1 MLRRHCIEMA
11 LISFALLPAGCA
23 TADRVVD
30 EYAVWLGF
38 REPAPVAVM
47 PTPDPVYCF
56 RSLGVVD
63 CYDTARPYGLGND
76 AQPASR
82 PIGNPPPAE
91 LAAPKESS

>member
-1 MLRRHCIEMA
+1 MPRRRCIELAM
-11 LISFALLPAGCA
+11 ISFALLPAGCA

-38 REPAPVAVM
+38 REPVSAAAPAA
-47 PTPDPVYCF
+47 PDPVYCF

-82 PIGNPPPAE
+82 PIGNPAPAE
-91 LAAPKESS
+91 PTPREKSG